1 MMVRIEDMDRNY
13 NTSNFMELKE
23 CITILLTEYK
33 EEQNRSREAIIEDY
47 FRSAREGNQEAR
59 DTIKEAAIDIP
70 AIYDSIVEDYEQE
83 KICHTNYESIDE
95 LIDSAENMARAFDS
109 VNDALDSIK
118 AYVDDIYSEI
128 FDYVN

>member
-23 CITILLTEYK
+23 CITTLLQEYEDKQSSSK
-33 EEQNRSREAIIEDY
+33 ESIIEDY

-59 DTIKEAAIDIP
+59 DTIENAARDIS
-70 AIYDSIVEDYEQE
+70 AIYDSITEGYEQE
-83 KICHTNYESIDE
+83 KICYTKYESIDD
-95 LIDSAENMARAFDS
+95 LIDSAENMARAFNS

-118 AYVDDIYSEI
+118 SYVEDIDSEI
-128 FDYVN
+128 YDYVN

>member
-23 CITILLTEYK
+23 CITTLLTEYK

-59 DTIKEAAIDIP
+59 DTIEDAARDIP
-70 AIYDSIVEDYEQE
+70 EIYDSIVEGYEQE
-83 KICHTNYESIDE
+83 KMCHTNYESIDE

-118 AYVDDIYSEI
+118 SYVDVIDSEI
-128 FDYVN
+128 YDYVN

>member
-23 CITILLTEYK
+23 CITTLLQEYEDKQSSSK
-33 EEQNRSREAIIEDY
+33 ESIIEEY

-59 DTIKEAAIDIP
+59 DTIKEAALNIP
-70 AIYDSIVEDYEQE
+70 AIYDDIIEDYEQE
-83 KICHTNYESIDE
+83 KLGCTNYESIDD

-109 VNDALDSIK
+109 VKNALDSIK
-118 AYVDDIYSEI
+118 SYAEDIDSEI
-128 FDYVN
+128 YDYVN

>member
-23 CITILLTEYK
+23 CITTLLQEY
-33 EEQNRSREAIIEDY
+33 EDRQSSSRESIIEDY

-59 DTIKEAAIDIP
+59 DTIKEAAINIP
-70 AIYDSIVEDYEQE
+70 VIYDSIVEDYEQE
-83 KICHTNYESIDE
+83 KLCNTNYESIDE

-118 AYVDDIYSEI
+118 SYVEDIDSEI
-128 FDYVN
+128 YDYVN

>member
-1 MMVRIEDMDRNY
+1 MVRIEDMDRNY

-23 CITILLTEYK
+23 CITTLLQEYK

-59 DTIKEAAIDIP
+59 DTIKEAAINIP
-70 AIYDSIVEDYEQE
+70 AIYDSIVEDYEME
-83 KICHTNYESIDE
+83 KLGCTNYESIDD

-109 VNDALDSIK
+109 VKNALDSIK
-118 AYVDDIYSEI
+118 SYVDDIDTEI
-128 FDYVN
+128 CDYVN

>member
-23 CITILLTEYK
+23 CITTLLTEYK

-47 FRSAREGNQEAR
+47 FRSARDGNQEAR
-59 DTIKEAAIDIP
+59 DTIKEAAINIP
-70 AIYDSIVEDYEQE
+70 VIYDSIVEDYEQE
-83 KICHTNYESIDE
+83 KLCNTNYESIDE

-118 AYVDDIYSEI
+118 SYVDNIDSEI
-128 FDYVN
+128 YDYVN